1 MIAARPIE
9 ILLVEDNPGDV
20 ELTQAAFVDSKL
32 CNHIHSVGDGVE
44 AIDFL
49 KKRGAYADAVTPDV
63 ILLDLNM
70 PRMDGKE
77 VLEIVKNDPELRLI
91 PIVILT
97 SSEAEKDVVKSY
109 QLHANCYINKPVDL
123 PHFLEVVRAV
133 EDFWLSVIKL
143 PRQNNEYAGRMEKR
157 Q

>member
-1 MIAARPIE
+1 MVTMRPIE
-9 ILLVEDNPGDV
+9 ILLVEDNPGDI
-20 ELTQAAFVDSKL
+20 ELTQEAFADSKIS
-32 CNHIHSVGDGVE
+32 NRIYAVNDGVD

-49 KKRGAYADAVTPDV
+49 KKCGKYTDAVTPDV

-97 SSEAEKDVVKSY
+97 SSEAEKDVVRSY
-109 QLHANCYINKPVDL
+109 KLHANCYINKPVDL
-123 PHFLEVVRAV
+123 ARFLEVVKEQKQKKGDGR
-133 EDFWLSVIKL
+133 IKQVL
-143 PRQNNEYAGRMEKR
+143 LTFPWDTSSFD
-157 Q
+157 

>member
-1 MIAARPIE
+1 MKVTTHPIE
-9 ILLVEDNPGDV
+9 ILLVEDNQGDI
-20 ELTQAAFVDSKL
+20 ELTQEAFADSKI
-32 CNHIHSVGDGVE
+32 CNRIYSVNDGVE

-49 KKRGAYADAVTPDV
+49 KKRGKYAGAVTPDV

-109 QLHANCYINKPVDL
+109 K
-123 PHFLEVVRAV
+123 
-133 EDFWLSVIKL
+133 
-143 PRQNNEYAGRMEKR
+143 
-157 Q
+157 